1 MHIHKSGFGLYVGR
15 RQTRQQGVLEFARDT
30 TTGRQK
36 SRKARM
42 LLVDALEHARHGVR
56 DIVDTRAGQ
65 PMLTQ
70 YGHSLVEIA
79 APVFAVGGRA
89 AHLGDETTE
98 QRGKR
103 FACPGI
109 RHRAPN
115 TVDTVQREGP
125 WREVMGMGL
134 TGQDGQHLARTQAHT
149 EVEPPEKAVGTGCLA
164 QGEALE
170 SAGRFDPDD
179 AESPDPIDDGVRAR
193 CFLDAKNPRAE
204 TQDTRDSAKADTRHA
219 KELQGQ
225 EDHLHLGQGDK
236 LLRWVLELTQTRLG
250 RFEGLGGAVALSGE
264 ASDLLAL
271 GAMLVASLRGFVLP
285 LISTVCDF
293 GALAHHVCSC
303 QPPWPEAMGV
313 VWGCDADDRRGESDG
328 LCDAPLKRARE
339 MTPAPPPPQKALL

>member
-1 MHIHKSGFGLYVGR
+1 MPMHTSGLGLDVGR
-15 RQTRQQGVLEFARDT
+15 RQTRQQGVLACARDT

-56 DIVDTRAGQ
+56 EIVDTRAGQ

-98 QRGKR
+98 QLGNRV
-103 FACPGI
+103 ACPGI

-134 TGQDGQHLARTQAHT
+134 T
-149 EVEPPEKAVGTGCLA
+149 
-164 QGEALE
+164 
-170 SAGRFDPDD
+170 
-179 AESPDPIDDGVRAR
+179 
-193 CFLDAKNPRAE
+193 
-204 TQDTRDSAKADTRHA
+204 
-219 KELQGQ
+219 GQ

-285 LISTVCDF
+285 WISTVCDF
-293 GALAHHVCSC
+293 GALAHPVCSC

-313 VWGCDADDRRGESDG
+313 VWGCDEDDRRGESDG
-328 LCDAPLKRARE
+328 LCDAPLKRARG

>member
-1 MHIHKSGFGLYVGR
+1 MREPVGFEPLLAGKQSRGIASKPRDEGFAGGQLLQASAPLGSGRAPFGTASWRELQHAIGPGASTMPMHTSGFGLYVGR
-15 RQTRQQGVLEFARDT
+15 RQTRQQGVLACARDT

-42 LLVDALEHARHGVR
+42 LLVDALEHARHGGR

-98 QRGKR
+98 QLGNRV
-103 FACPGI
+103 ACPGI

-149 EVEPPEKAVGTGCLA
+149 EVEPPEQAVGTGCLA

-193 CFLDAKNPRAE
+193 CFLDAKNPRE
-204 TQDTRDSAKADTRHA
+204 
-219 KELQGQ
+219 
-225 EDHLHLGQGDK
+225 
-236 LLRWVLELTQTRLG
+236 
-250 RFEGLGGAVALSGE
+250 
-264 ASDLLAL
+264 
-271 GAMLVASLRGFVLP
+271 
-285 LISTVCDF
+285 
-293 GALAHHVCSC
+293 
-303 QPPWPEAMGV
+303 
-313 VWGCDADDRRGESDG
+313 
-328 LCDAPLKRARE
+328 
-339 MTPAPPPPQKALL
+339 